1 MLMIAN
7 PTAYGRSMQ
16 PHSVEKSWHR
26 PRMEE
31 PNTRK
36 RLWENV
42 SRLMVK
48 RYGKENLTQL
58 AKDAK
63 FGPGSATR
71 LKDQSTSVGVDIV
84 DRLAKLFK
92 LEPWQLLV
100 PQLNVDSPPRLD
112 DQVAEFSPE
121 ASGAAEIV
129 ELLPT
134 SEEKEQMR
142 LFIRTEVLDR
152 MVLNRRDRKSS
163 GGQSDL
169 PNSKQGPG
177 VL

>member
-1 MLMIAN
+1 
-7 PTAYGRSMQ
+7 
-16 PHSVEKSWHR
+16 
-26 PRMEE
+26 MEE
-31 PNTRK
+31 PNTKK

-48 RYGKENLTQL
+48 RYGKENLTKL
-58 AKDAK
+58 AKEAK

-84 DRLAKLFK
+84 DKLAQLFK
-92 LEPWQLLV
+92 VEPWQLSV

-112 DQVAEFSPE
+112 NQTAEFSPE
-121 ASGAAEIV
+121 AAGAAEIV

-134 SEEKEQMR
+134 PQAKEEMR
-142 LFIRTEVLDR
+142 LFIRTAVLDR

-163 GGQSDL
+163 GGQSD
-169 PNSKQGPG
+169 PPTGKRGPDA
-177 VL
+177 L